1 MNPLIPLRDAW
12 YFFSRHLSTIA
23 LLCLPWV
30 LLENLLAQFIGLWTG
45 ESASVPYSLLAG
57 LLLYPLYSAALIL
70 LVDAR
75 SRGLQPRLADLLAAA
90 LRLWPSLAVLT
101 ALTSLLILLGL
112 SLLVLPGLWVMVKL
126 AFAEYLLVLRGYT
139 PLAALRGS
147 SEPLRFEPID
157 AVYSDHDPAFADER
171 PDSHDMLETQELRE
185 ALAEAVGSVPERLQ
199 LVMQLYFVEEL
210 NLAEI
215 AATLDVSVPRVHQL
229 KAQALDRLRAELGGM
244 VDIV

>member
-30 LLENLLAQFIGLWTG
+30 LLENLLAQFIGLWAG
-45 ESASVPYSLLAG
+45 ESTSVPYSLLAG
-57 LLLYPLYSAALIL
+57 LLIYPLYSAALIL

-75 SRGLQPRLADLLAAA
+75 SRGLQPRIADLLAAA

-101 ALTSLLILLGL
+101 ALTSLLILLGI

-147 SEPLRFEPID
+147 LNLSTGHFWPLLACLL
-157 AVYSDHDPAFADER
+157 AVLAPLWLLDWWAYQLMAESPSAWLSLLLDSANGFLQLFLTLVMLRYFILIENSPSVR
-171 PDSHDMLETQELRE
+171 PD
-185 ALAEAVGSVPERLQ
+185 LA
-199 LVMQLYFVEEL
+199 
-210 NLAEI
+210 
-215 AATLDVSVPRVHQL
+215 
-229 KAQALDRLRAELGGM
+229 
-244 VDIV
+244 

>member
-12 YFFSRHLSTIA
+12 YFFSRNLLTIA

-30 LLENLLAQFIGLWTG
+30 LLENLLAQVISHWTG
-45 ESASVPYSLLAG
+45 ASGNVPYSLLAS

-90 LRLWPSLAVLT
+90 LRLWPSFAVLT
-101 ALTSLLILLGL
+101 ALSSLLMLLGF

-126 AFAEYLLVLRGYT
+126 AFAEYLLVLRGHT

-147 SEPLRFEPID
+147 MQLSNGHFWSLLACLLAVMAPLWLLDWSLYQLIGGEPTALL
-157 AVYSDHDPAFADER
+157 SLLL
-171 PDSHDMLETQELRE
+171 DSTN
-185 ALAEAVGSVPERLQ
+185 GFLQ
-199 LVMQLYFVEEL
+199 LLLTLVMLRYFILIE
-210 NLAEI
+210 APSRP
-215 AATLDVSVPRVHQL
+215 AT
-229 KAQALDRLRAELGGM
+229 QA
-244 VDIV
+244 

>member
-12 YFFSRHLSTIA
+12 YFFSRNLLTIT

-30 LLENLLAQFIGLWTG
+30 LLENLLAQFISHWTG
-45 ESASVPYSLLAG
+45 ASGNVPYSLLAS

-90 LRLWPSLAVLT
+90 LRLWPSFAVLT
-101 ALTSLLILLGL
+101 ALSSLLILLGF

-126 AFAEYLLVLRGYT
+126 AFAEYLLVLRGHT

-147 SEPLRFEPID
+147 MQLSSGHFWSLLACLLAVMAPLWLLDWSMYQLIGGEPTALL
-157 AVYSDHDPAFADER
+157 SLLL
-171 PDSHDMLETQELRE
+171 DS
-185 ALAEAVGSVPERLQ
+185 ANGFLQ
-199 LVMQLYFVEEL
+199 LLLTLVMMRYFILIE
-210 NLAEI
+210 APSQP
-215 AATLDVSVPRVHQL
+215 AAQV
-229 KAQALDRLRAELGGM
+229 
-244 VDIV
+244 

>member
-57 LLLYPLYSAALIL
+57 LLFYPLYSAALIL

-75 SRGLQPRLADLLAAA
+75 SRGLQPRMADLLAAA

-147 SEPLRFEPID
+147 LTLSAGHFWPLLACLL
-157 AVYSDHDPAFADER
+157 AVLLPLWLLDWWVYQLVGESPTAWLSLLLDSANGFLQLFLTLVMLRYFILIENSPSVR
-171 PDSHDMLETQELRE
+171 PD
-185 ALAEAVGSVPERLQ
+185 LA
-199 LVMQLYFVEEL
+199 
-210 NLAEI
+210 
-215 AATLDVSVPRVHQL
+215 
-229 KAQALDRLRAELGGM
+229 
-244 VDIV
+244 

>member
-75 SRGLQPRLADLLAAA
+75 SRGLQPRMADLLAAA
-90 LRLWPSLAVLT
+90 LRLWASLAVLT

-112 SLLVLPGLWVMVKL
+112 SLWLGLALPDVLSTSW
-126 AFAEYLLVLRGYT
+126 T
-139 PLAALRGS
+139 
-147 SEPLRFEPID
+147 D
-157 AVYSDHDPAFADER
+157 AVA
-171 PDSHDMLETQELRE
+171 
-185 ALAEAVGSVPERLQ
+185 
-199 LVMQLYFVEEL
+199 QLYP
-210 NLAEI
+210 A
-215 AATLDVSVPRVHQL
+215 P
-229 KAQALDRLRAELGGM
+229 
-244 VDIV
+244 